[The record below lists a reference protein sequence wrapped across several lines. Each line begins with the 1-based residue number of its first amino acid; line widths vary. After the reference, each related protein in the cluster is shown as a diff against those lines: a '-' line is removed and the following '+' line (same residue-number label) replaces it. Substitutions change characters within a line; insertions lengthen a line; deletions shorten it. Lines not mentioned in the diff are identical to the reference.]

1 MVVFISEDIETLKA
15 QLNDKDSK
23 LKNQAAE
30 LDHLTNKV
38 IPELKKDNKYLKSIK
53 IELTDALE
61 SSTKK
66 YFDQLEI
73 NADLSESVAK
83 KGAALQLSKVRIEEI
98 EKLVAELEAE
108 ASAVKKEAVAEVETV
123 EDKIKNFGNSSQDLS
138 QDALKEIESLKD
150 KIFNLENKLKA
161 KDKDLKQKDK
171 DLKNIKKD
179 YEKSDDII
187 NRLQFD
193 VEKLNKSLKE
203 KEEALKATE
212 GLRGQ
217 IAKLEAELKA
227 SADKLDNK
235 IREYDKLSTSVK
247 AKDKTI
253 NSLKARNEDLIAEVK
268 ASSKKGGFFSRF
280 K

>member
-38 IPELKKDNKYLKSIK
+38 IPDLKKDNKKLKALK

-66 YFDQLEI
+66 YFNQLEI

-108 ASAVKKEAVAEVETV
+108 AIAVKKEAVSEVETV
-123 EDKIKNFGNSSQDLS
+123 EDKIKNFGNASENLS
-138 QDALKEIESLKD
+138 QDALEEIESLKS
-150 KIFNLENKLKA
+150 KISSLENKLKA

-171 DLKNIKKD
+171 DFKNIKKD

-217 IAKLEAELKA
+217 IAKLEAELKN

-247 AKDKTI
+247 SKDKTI
-253 NSLKARNEDLIAEVK
+253 NSLKAKNEELAAEAK
-268 ASSKKGGFFSRF
+268 ANSKKGGFFSRF